1 VDLTATPVVIG
12 PGAAAWVGGARG
24 SGAVALIG
32 DGPLWVFL
40 IVGVA
45 LVGGSALFRYARQ
58 RRKNEDLQRLLERD
72 PRLQRTVIPCGLRP
86 DQLAWWCRG
95 LPDGERNV
103 GLEYGVEG
111 RLVVDLGAGLPR
123 ETTVAAF
130 RWWYEEEQRATRNQR
145 TGLRG
150 MGVGPRGQGPVRY
163 SKRHLPAA
171 LVKLPVAMDRRVMV
185 RPESAFGRAGLT
197 RGGQQFESS
206 EFNRRFRVESND
218 EQLSLT
224 LLDARFQQLLVE
236 EFPGRTIELFGE
248 LLLVAG
254 KPSHRDESLTG
265 VVGELPAMRQDAHR
279 ILQAIPPA
287 FWRRLREGGTA

>member
-1 VDLTATPVVIG
+1 VDLTATTVVNGPGSGPWPGSVSAVTLFGGAPLWALLVIG
-12 PGAAAWVGGARG
+12 VG
-24 SGAVALIG
+24 
-32 DGPLWVFL
+32 
-40 IVGVA
+40 
-45 LVGGSALFRYARQ
+45 LVGGSALYRYARQ
-58 RRKNEDLQRLLERD
+58 RRKREDLQRLLHRD

-95 LPDGERNV
+95 LPDGERNN

-111 RLVVDLGAGLPR
+111 QMVVDLGAGLPR

-130 RWWYEEEQRATRNQR
+130 QWWYEEEQRAARNQR
-145 TGLRG
+145 TGLRS
-150 MGVGPRGQGPVRY
+150 MGAGPHGQGPRRY
-163 SKRHLPAA
+163 TKRFLPAA
-171 LVKLPVAMDRRVMV
+171 LVKLPVQMDRRVMI
-185 RPESAFGRAGLT
+185 RPESALGRVGLT

-218 EQLSLT
+218 DQLSLT

-254 KPSHRDESLTG
+254 KPTHRDDSLTG
-265 VVGELPAMRQDAHR
+265 VIGELPAMRQDAHR

-287 FWRRLREGGTA
+287 YWRRLREGGTS

>member
-1 VDLTATPVVIG
+1 MDLTATTVVNG
-12 PGAAAWVGGARG
+12 PGDGAWSGVAGAVTLFGGA
-24 SGAVALIG
+24 
-32 DGPLWVFL
+32 PLWALLF
-40 IVGVA
+40 IGVG
-45 LVGGSALFRYARQ
+45 LVGGSALYRYARQ
-58 RRKNEDLQRLLERD
+58 RRKREDLQRLLQRD

-95 LPDGERNV
+95 LPDGERNNGV
-103 GLEYGVEG
+103 EYGVEG
-111 RLVVDLGAGLPR
+111 QMVVDLGAGLPR

-130 RWWYEEEQRATRNQR
+130 QWWYEEEQRATRNQR
-145 TGLRG
+145 TGLSS
-150 MGVGPRGQGPVRY
+150 MGVGPRGQGPRRY
-163 SKRHLPAA
+163 TKRFLPAA
-171 LVKLPVAMDRRVMV
+171 LVKLPVQMDRRVMI
-185 RPESAFGRAGLT
+185 RPESAFGRVGLT
-197 RGGQQFESS
+197 RGGRQFESS

-218 EQLSLT
+218 DQLSLT

-287 FWRRLREGGTA
+287 YWRRLREGGTA